1 MSASYTEW
9 QFQLFNTRTRKPIDD
24 DSGVCNVLT
33 ADSPVELTIYSD
45 AAGTSGSN
53 PLTFTNGIVRFYTA
67 SSITT
72 ADLSLLTDQGHSC
85 FVENATP
92 SMHRIDIDPERIFQ
106 ELIIPYIVVGA
117 SEAVVDT
124 GFDIGAGMLV
134 KDMWLHTTTLGTG
147 AVIDI
152 GTSTDTDGFL
162 DGVTV
167 DATGFLAATLQE
179 TPTSAHQIG
188 ALIASTTG
196 ANVRKLHKRANATSG
211 ANIIYINTTSSS
223 TAGSGY
229 IYLEYRR
236 VPTGA

>member
-1 MSASYTEW
+1 
-9 QFQLFNTRTRKPIDD
+9 
-24 DSGVCNVLT
+24 
-33 ADSPVELTIYSD
+33 
-45 AAGTSGSN
+45 
-53 PLTFTNGIVRFYTA
+53 
-67 SSITT
+67 
-72 ADLSLLTDQGHSC
+72 
-85 FVENATP
+85 
-92 SMHRIDIDPERIFQ
+92 
-106 ELIIPYIVVGA
+106 
-117 SEAVVDT
+117 VVDT

-147 AVIDI
+147 AVLDI

-167 DATGFLAATLQE
+167 DATGFLVIQE
-179 TPTSAHQIG
+179 TAASAHQIG
-188 ALIASTTG
+188 ALIASATG

-211 ANIIYINTTSSS
+211 ANIIYTNTTSSS